1 MLNAEQV
8 VRDLYGINKGD
19 FAFLPTIGYYNEKY
33 DDLTNLIINMT
44 GEAMKELKA
53 ANIVSDEG
61 ITTALEERQK
71 ISQRMYQFKVKQ
83 LSKDTADDEPNDYT
97 TSDSYKNYLLKL
109 KEQATI
115 LWGLVEDLFFS
126 NNYFNLIHREKNEK
140 GDYTYKFQGVEYGN
154 KYEKDLTVFGVQ
166 KELLTKYADSY
177 CRGELFWRLMIEG
190 FENENYIPPF
200 ESWEDFRQEIIQKI
214 FILQMV
220 KPGNIRVCMNR

>member
-1 MLNAEQV
+1 
-8 VRDLYGINKGD
+8 
-19 FAFLPTIGYYNEKY
+19 
-33 DDLTNLIINMT
+33 
-44 GEAMKELKA
+44 
-53 ANIVSDEG
+53 
-61 ITTALEERQK
+61 
-71 ISQRMYQFKVKQ
+71 MYQFKVKQ

-140 GDYTYKFQGVEYGN
+140 GDYTYEFQSVEYGN

-200 ESWEDFRQEIIQKI
+200 ESWEDFRQEIIQKNLYI
-214 FILQMV
+214 TMV
-220 KPGNIRVCMNR
+220 KSGNIRVCMNR